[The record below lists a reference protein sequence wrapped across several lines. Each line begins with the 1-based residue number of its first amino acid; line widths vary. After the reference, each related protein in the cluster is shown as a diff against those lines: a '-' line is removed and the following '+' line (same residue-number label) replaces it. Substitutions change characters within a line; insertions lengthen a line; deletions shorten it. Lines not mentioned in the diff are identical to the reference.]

1 MRNSLILIILLI
13 FSSCNNG
20 EEKEGNINEKIPTLE
35 ERTKYAELKTKAW
48 HLYQDQKFLASAK
61 KYSEAFTVLGNKG
74 STNDRYN
81 AACSWALA
89 SEIDSSFVQLFR
101 IAKKGDYRNY
111 DHITTDEDL
120 NALHSDKRWNEVL
133 NLIKT
138 NKEKAEANLDK
149 NLVAILDTIFQEDQG
164 LRLQISEVEEKYGRD
179 SDEMEAHWNSIE
191 EKDSINLIKIQK
203 ILDERG
209 WLGQDIIG
217 EQGNMTLFLVIQH
230 SPIEI
235 QEKYLPMMREA
246 VKKNN
251 ARPSSLALLEDR
263 VALRTGKRQI
273 YGSQI
278 GRNKETGEYYVLPIE
293 NPEKVDERRA
303 EVGLGSIQE
312 YISRWNLT
320 WDVDKHKEMSE
331 KLEAEKK

>member
-20 EEKEGNINEKIPTLE
+20 KEKEGNIKDKIPTLE
-35 ERTKYAELKTKAW
+35 ERTKYAELKTEAW

-149 NLVAILDTIFQEDQG
+149 NLVAILDTIFHEDQG

-235 QEKYLPMMREA
+235 QEKYLPMMRKA